1 VPAICTVVEIRS
13 IELCMEVASITSP
26 FARFERHKYLSL
38 ESFRKSGQGVR
49 TPVWFAGDPATGVP
63 QKLYVYSEA
72 DSGKAKR
79 IPNNPRVRIAPCDMR
94 GRVRGDWVEARAEV
108 VTGAQADYGVRLL
121 NNKYFPWKQLLDF
134 FSRFKRRGHVVF
146 AIHPA

>member
-1 VPAICTVVEIRS
+1 MSA
-13 IELCMEVASITSP
+13 ASN
-26 FARFERHKYLSL
+26 FDVFQHNRYLNL

-49 TPVWFAGDPATGVP
+49 TPVWFAGDPVGGHP
-63 QKLYVYSEA
+63 QTLYVYSEA

-79 IPNNPRVRIAPCDMR
+79 IRRNSRVRIAPCNMR
-94 GRVRGDWVEARAEV
+94 GKLLGDWIEARAEI
-108 VTGAQADYGVRLL
+108 VTGEEAEHGVRLVTE
-121 NNKYFPWKQLLDF
+121 KYFWKRLFDL